1 MTPTILF
8 KDDKPV
14 LTVGSPGG
22 ATIISSVLQTILYH
36 IEYGMELKAAVEE
49 PRIYTNSM
57 SSYRYEDGVPKDV
70 LSKLNGMKPQIWHKS
85 GGYWKRAKHIDR
97 P

>member
-1 MTPTILF
+1 
-8 KDDKPV
+8 
-14 LTVGSPGG
+14 
-22 ATIISSVLQTILYH
+22 
-36 IEYGMELKAAVEE
+36 MELKAAVEE

-70 LSKLNGMKPQIWHKS
+70 LSKLNGIPQIRHKS
-85 GGYWKRAKHIDR
+85 GGYRKRAKHIDR